1 MAFFVREEQEG
12 GGLFGVVAL
21 WYQTF
26 LTDIYFPM
34 SNLHLILESALG
46 KG

>member
-1 MAFFVREEQEG
+1 MAYFVREERES

-21 WYQTF
+21 WYQTI
-26 LTDIYFPM
+26 LTDINFPM
-34 SNLHLILESALG
+34 SNLHLNLESALG